1 MNFSGSDNEKNIE
14 LIEKSKRKKYDIF
27 GNKNEV
33 SFDIQS
39 QVSQNVTNESQPNM
53 HLKMPIFKVK
63 KPESTY
69 LTLEQA
75 LEYSGDNSTYP
86 KRVLY
91 LMCAY
96 WVWYS
101 SIIMG
106 FSIFLGT
113 HTLICVDLEGKYYP
127 CSKQFYCTINS
138 NGDRINGKD
147 ISSEF
152 GLNCDK
158 SFVKDISYSLLLFV
172 SAVTSIPFGLF
183 SEKYG
188 RKTSLLFSCLLSS
201 IGLIFCGLST
211 NFTMYMFF
219 LLISGA
225 GFGGLEVTSRIYTS
239 EISATRFRVNSNAA
253 LNITWAVGEVFLG
266 FLGLF
271 IQNWR

>member
-1 MNFSGSDNEKNIE
+1 
-14 LIEKSKRKKYDIF
+14 
-27 GNKNEV
+27 
-33 SFDIQS
+33 
-39 QVSQNVTNESQPNM
+39 
-53 HLKMPIFKVK
+53 
-63 KPESTY
+63 
-69 LTLEQA
+69 
-75 LEYSGDNSTYP
+75 
-86 KRVLY
+86 
-91 LMCAY
+91 
-96 WVWYS
+96 
-101 SIIMG
+101 MG
-106 FSIFLGT
+106 FSIFMGT
-113 HTLICVDLEGKYYP
+113 FTLTCVDLEGRSYP
-127 CSKQFYCTINS
+127 CSKQFYCTINQ
-138 NGDRINGKD
+138 NGVRINGKD

-152 GLNCDK
+152 NLNCDK
-158 SFVKDISYSLLLFV
+158 SYVKDISYSLLLFV
-172 SAVTSIPFGLF
+172 SAITSIPFGVF
-183 SEKYG
+183 SERYG